1 MLERTRDTRAQDVER
16 KRTQRRTKS
25 ALATGLLLI
34 AVAIF
39 VALRFFP
46 NPGFFTRLLNAAAE
60 ASIVGGLADWFA
72 ITALFRRPLGLP
84 IPHTAL
90 VPSRKDEI
98 GRSLGNFV
106 RDQFLDP
113 ELLTERLRRQNRAL
127 QIAEWLDTEEAAH
140 FFAERAVILVPPLL
154 ESLNDSEVRTFLA
167 RLAESGLKRIDLV
180 AKRLVIGLRSNP
192 VGVEVHEI
200 LRVDEGSVVSGPS
213 AIIPSRN
220 GYGSRCRG
228 HAAASKRANRRSKR
242 LGMN

>member
-1 MLERTRDTRAQDVER
+1 MLERTRDIRAQDVER
-16 KRTQRRTKS
+16 KRSQRRAKS

-39 VALRFFP
+39 LGLRLFP
-46 NPGFFTRLLNAAAE
+46 NPGFFARLLNAAAE

-113 ELLTERLRRQNRAL
+113 DLLTERLRRQNRAL
-127 QIAEWLDTEEAAH
+127 QIAQWLDTEEAGD
-140 FFAERAVILVPPLL
+140 FFAERAVILV
-154 ESLNDSEVRTFLA
+154 
-167 RLAESGLKRIDLV
+167 
-180 AKRLVIGLRSNP
+180 
-192 VGVEVHEI
+192 
-200 LRVDEGSVVSGPS
+200 
-213 AIIPSRN
+213 
-220 GYGSRCRG
+220 
-228 HAAASKRANRRSKR
+228 
-242 LGMN
+242 